1 MSVTTPVFSAIVVIK
16 GLQRLR
22 EKSVLILE
30 FYVYQDEDTRRATQ
44 KPTPDMDCNWPRVAV
59 HAH

>member
-44 KPTPDMDCNWPRVAV
+44 KPTPDMDCNC
-59 HAH
+59 